1 MNKMKR
7 QLNRKIRQDSSL
19 SSDEISLIH
28 MLCKVCDDFGWT
40 RGVYYRYAAEELK
53 ICRSQFYRLVK
64 SLKDKGYIRTEKNDI
79 SDMDIFI
86 CDNSFVVYADDENM
100 EPVTEY
106 KDYINLNMEV
116 FNGQFYQ
123 LKGIEK
129 RILYALTDETVT
141 TNASRKKNGRH
152 LTGKIF
158 RIHSKIYKSFA
169 ETFGVKVRTVKEAFK
184 NLKDY
189 ISIYY
194 DEEYTGKDIITV
206 KSSLLSKPLIWITEK
221 GNQVQRKKTD
231 NMDGYMECVKML
243 CRRRNIEADIQS
255 ITDTAGL
262 MVQYKNKAQAKGIGI
277 TGAIAK
283 AIDAVGSILN
293 AAGVNKYISNFLAN
307 AKDMANMVPVA
318 AVDADG
324 GGAAFMPAPV
334 EKGTKNKFNNFNQ
347 RNYSKEEWEE
357 IERKLLERSK
367 N

>member
-1 MNKMKR
+1 MNKMTR

-64 SLKDKGYIRTEKNDI
+64 SLKKKGYIKTEKNDI
-79 SDMDIFI
+79 SDMDIFV
-86 CDNSFVVYADDENM
+86 CENSFVVNGNNM
-100 EPVTEY
+100 EPMAEY

-116 FNGQFYQ
+116 FNEKFYQ

-141 TNASRKKNGRH
+141 TNASRKKNGKH

-189 ISIYY
+189 ISVYY
-194 DEEYTGKDIITV
+194 DEEYTGKDIITI
-206 KSSLLSKPLIWITEK
+206 KSSILSKPLVWITEK
-221 GNQVQRKKTD
+221 GKQVQRKKTD
-231 NMDGYMECVKML
+231 NMDSYMECVKML

-293 AAGVNKYISNFLAN
+293 AAGVNKYISNYLAN
-307 AKDMANMVPVA
+307 AKDMVFTIPDA
-318 AVDADG
+318 ATDADE
-324 GGAAFMPAPV
+324 GATCTFVKADAD
-334 EKGTKNKFNNFNQ
+334 KGTKNKFNNFSQ
-347 RNYSKEEWEE
+347 RKYTSEYYKEL
-357 IERKLLERSK
+357 ERKLLERDR
-367 N
+367 